1 MIHRQLAYADRS
13 PARTIYVESSW
24 SLVGWRKS
32 RNVFFCS
39 LPCSRVGTVA
49 DSWLRTLVRQ
59 VHTLGGMGI
68 FVRNGLVERVG
79 RANRDIDLTVLLSS
93 TSGWRTRAARGRAA
107 SRPRA
112 AAAARAEGKR
122 LPNDVT
128 NDCGSRA
135 RAPDPIGSDRTG
147 SDRRRRRPPRGGGGV
162 DRPTDRPK
170 DGRTERTNTSTA
182 TWLILPVVI
191 CLSQRLSHACLST
204 YLDTVKPRMAH

>member
-147 SDRRRRRPPRGGGGV
+147 PGRIGGGV
-162 DRPTDRPK
+162 ARLAAAVASTDRPTD
-170 DGRTERTNTSTA
+170 GLSERTNTSTA